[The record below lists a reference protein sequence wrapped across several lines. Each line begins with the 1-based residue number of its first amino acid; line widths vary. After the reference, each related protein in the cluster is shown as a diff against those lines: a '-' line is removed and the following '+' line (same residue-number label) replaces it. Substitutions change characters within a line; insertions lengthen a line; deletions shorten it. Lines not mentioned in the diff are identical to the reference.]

1 MLGLNAGITG
11 LLPSYGVNSQALM
24 QDGMK
29 SQAIWEHTVI
39 SHVIRFTDMNSWLL
53 SSGLISSSP
62 MSLTGGKCWLQSI
75 TKQHQSGDP
84 SAASPSPCLL
94 FASHLRTVALG
105 QERRYAGLPVSGA
118 G

>member
-1 MLGLNAGITG
+1 MLNSHVLGLNAGITG

-75 TKQHQSGDP
+75 TRKCQWQSHGVF
-84 SAASPSPCLL
+84 S
-94 FASHLRTVALG
+94 
-105 QERRYAGLPVSGA
+105 
-118 G
+118 

>member
-53 SSGLISSSP
+53 NRGDFGNATDVELRSE
-62 MSLTGGKCWLQSI
+62 LTL
-75 TKQHQSGDP
+75 
-84 SAASPSPCLL
+84 
-94 FASHLRTVALG
+94 
-105 QERRYAGLPVSGA
+105 
-118 G
+118 